1 MVEMSEVFWSF
12 FITAT
17 IGFILKMASILYKS
31 KCKEFDCLCFHIVRD
46 VEAENAADEA
56 AAAAAAAGK
65 KGNDAGTPKAHDTME
80 L

>member
-56 AAAAAAAGK
+56 AAAAAVK
-65 KGNDAGTPKAHDTME
+65 KGGDAGNTPKAHDTME
-80 L
+80 M

>member
-17 IGFILKMASILYKS
+17 IGFILKMSSILYKS

-46 VEAENAADEA
+46 VEAENAADA
-56 AAAAAAAGK
+56 AAAAAAVK
-65 KGNDAGTPKAHDTME
+65 KGDGGGNTPKAPDTME
-80 L
+80 V